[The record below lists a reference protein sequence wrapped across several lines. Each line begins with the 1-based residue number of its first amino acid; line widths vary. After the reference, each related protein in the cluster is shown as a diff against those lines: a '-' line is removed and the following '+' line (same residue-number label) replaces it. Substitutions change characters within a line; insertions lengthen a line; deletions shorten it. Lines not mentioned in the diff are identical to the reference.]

1 MTVPSC
7 EVGLSGGRSGRR
19 RPLRSVGIALVVAG
33 ILMTLPP
40 LVLFVM
46 PSLQALNRP
55 FAFLACTIP
64 YISIPLVVLGLG
76 LVLALPRRG
85 RLVGIGLI
93 VVSLVAASA
102 PWWRFPTASTPRPT
116 ANDLRVL
123 SLNTE
128 FGQVDQDT
136 VLRDAQ
142 SADILAFQENTPEFE
157 QALEQDGLLRDF
169 PYRVGTTEYDSYG
182 TMIWS
187 RTPLTL
193 VATGKTVYTSLVART
208 TVHGTAWT
216 VATLH
221 AISPKDGSIAWEKDG
236 LAVADLLRPYVGEHL
251 VVVGDFNAIDEHLT
265 LRRIRA
271 VGLQDSMTGRPLT
284 AGDGFQNSWPNDPR
298 VPLLIRI
305 DHALHSASVDAWRP
319 SYVTVPGTDHRALIA
334 SFAAR

>member
-1 MTVPSC
+1 
-7 EVGLSGGRSGRR
+7 
-19 RPLRSVGIALVVAG
+19 
-33 ILMTLPP
+33 MTLPP
-40 LVLFVM
+40 LVLLVA

-64 YISIPLVVLGLG
+64 YISIPLVILGLG

-128 FGQVDQDT
+128 FGQADQDT

-142 SADILAFQENTPEFE
+142 SADILAFQENTPEFVQSLVE
-157 QALEQDGLLRDF
+157 KGLLRDF
-169 PYRVGTTEYDSYG
+169 PYRVGTAEYDSYG

-208 TVHGTAWT
+208 TVHGTVWT

-221 AISPKDGSIAWEKDG
+221 AISPKDGSSAWEKDG

-265 LRRIRA
+265 MRQIRA
-271 VGLQDSMTGRPLT
+271 VGLQDSMTGWPLT

-298 VPLLIRI
+298 VPFLIRI

-319 SYVTVPGTDHRALIA
+319 SYVMVLGTDHRALIA
-334 SFAAR
+334 SFAPR